1 MMALFYWLLLGL
13 PAQAGPAEVAL
24 AAMKPVIT
32 MEHPSVKWVDAA
44 GLEKALSEKAQS
56 TASPPLLVDVRTEA
70 EWKEGHLP
78 GAVRIPHDAPELPA
92 ELTRDLAQPI
102 VVYCAVGVRS
112 AWLAERLQGD
122 GYTHVQ
128 NLEGGIFAWA
138 NAGLPMVKDAAP
150 TTTVHPY
157 DATWGKM
164 LAPEHRADAE
174 PIQ

>member
-1 MMALFYWLLLGL
+1 MRAALLVMLALLPA

-24 AAMKPVIT
+24 AAMKPAIT
-32 MEHPSVKWVDAA
+32 VKHPSVSWVDAA
-44 GLEKALSEKAQS
+44 GLVRSQS

-70 EWKEGHLP
+70 EWREGHLA
-78 GAVRIPHDAPELPA
+78 GAIRVAHDAQDLPED
-92 ELTRDLAQPI
+92 LTRDPAQPI

-112 AWLAERLQGD
+112 ALLAERLQQA
-122 GYTHVQ
+122 GYTRVQ
-128 NLEGGIFAWA
+128 NLEGGIFAWG
-138 NAGLPMVKDAAP
+138 NAGLPMVKDGAP

-174 PIQ
+174 PIP

>member
-1 MMALFYWLLLGL
+1 MRTVVLVMLVLLPA

-32 MEHPSVKWVDAA
+32 VEHPSVRWVDAA
-44 GLEKALSEKAQS
+44 GLVEAQS

-70 EWKEGHLP
+70 EWKEGHLA
-78 GAVRIPHDAPELPA
+78 GAVRIPHDAKDLPV

-112 AWLAERLQGD
+112 AWLAERLQRD

-150 TTTVHPY
+150 TTTAHPY